1 MKFLGVD
8 IAKLVDKNLS
18 SKLNP
23 ATLQKKTEGTRSTAN
38 LAGGT
43 QPTTADFDARGFVAE
58 YKEHQIDETLIHKG
72 DRRVV
77 LIANSIVG
85 FTVPEPGDRII
96 IEGSTYVIQG
106 NGVSR
111 DPASATYTCHC
122 RAV

>member
-18 SKLNP
+18 AKLKP
-23 ATLQKKTEGTRSTAN
+23 ATLQKKTAGTRSTTD

-43 QPTTADFDARGFVAE
+43 QPTSADFSAQGFVAE
-58 YKEHQIDETLIHKG
+58 YKEHQIDETLIQRG

-77 LIANSIVG
+77 LIGNSIAG
-85 FTVPEPGDRII
+85 LQIPDPGDRII
-96 IEGSTYVIQG
+96 IEDTTYVIQG
-106 NGVSR
+106 EGVGR